1 MIKRHIQGILTIL
14 FLSFVSQRNCQVP
27 LTPQTALQSYLNN
40 GDKTYHWELKDSYL
54 VGDVKAY
61 DLLLTSQQ
69 WHEFVWTH
77 QLTILVPNEKLF
89 DGALLFITGGGN
101 KKGLPNWKG
110 QDDKFLAELA
120 DFATK
125 NKSMVDYYANAESTS
140 LWRSY

>member
-14 FLSFVSQRNCQVP
+14 FLSFVSITTSAQVP

-77 QLTILVPNEKLF
+77 QLTILVPNEK
-89 DGALLFITGGGN
+89 I
-101 KKGLPNWKG
+101 
-110 QDDKFLAELA
+110 
-120 DFATK
+120 
-125 NKSMVDYYANAESTS
+125 V
-140 LWRSY
+140 